1 MIDQEDNCTVILE
14 LNKSLGSAD
23 VIFFLRFGEGE
34 EKRLHSKLD
43 QTCQDKY
50 CSIPINIRHFPN
62 LLWYPRNNDQMRLA
76 MIS

>member
-43 QTCQDKY
+43 SPLT
-50 CSIPINIRHFPN
+50 SIVLF
-62 LLWYPRNNDQMRLA
+62 LLTIDTSQIYFDTHKTMTRRGWP
-76 MIS
+76 